1 MHRYSLSNNDIK
13 DLFGGWVSFRPP
25 LSRPPTKPSPLDG
38 CPIFADFRVHGAPV
52 QGARLARKRELYRTT
67 SGPLLCYLHNVNRD
81 QLLSQL
87 ENIVVTTHDR
97 QASLQEASA
106 LIRNSGNYRW
116 VGLYDVDHAA
126 GLVRNISWSGPGP
139 PEHPTFPLTQGLTSA
154 AVAQKQIVNV
164 GDVSADP
171 RYLTAFGST
180 RSEIIVPIFDRAGGQ
195 VIGTIDVESEEPNAF
210 TKDIEDLLK
219 VCAKVIRPLWNYP
232 H

>member
-1 MHRYSLSNNDIK
+1 L
-13 DLFGGWVSFRPP
+13 G
-25 LSRPPTKPSPLDG
+25 TK
-38 CPIFADFRVHGAPV
+38 
-52 QGARLARKRELYRTT
+52 GARPAQV
-67 SGPLLCYLHNVNRD
+67 CYLNDVNRG

-97 QASLQEASA
+97 QASLQEAAA
-106 LIRNSGNYRW
+106 LIRSSANYRW

-126 GLVRNISWSGPGP
+126 GLVRNVAWSGPGAP
-139 PEHPTFPLTQGLTSA
+139 QHPTFPLTQGLTSA

-180 RSEIIVPIFDRAGGQ
+180 RSEIIVPIFDRAGDR

-210 TKDIEDLLK
+210 TKEIEDLLEA
-219 VCAKVIRPLWNYP
+219 CAKVIRPGWDYP